1 VVTAIANKEA
11 ETVADAIYRDWFAK
25 FGIPAQ
31 IHTDGGKEFVNKLS
45 AELFQLLNVR
55 HTKTSPAHPQCNAQV
70 EVFNKT
76 VKKFLQSFVDDTTL
90 NWETFLPA
98 LAISYNTSYHSTIQT
113 TPFELL
119 FGEKA
124 RLPSFPNED
133 IQQIH
138 YGETSAAERF
148 NLLQKLRVK
157 AHQSATEQ
165 GLKSK
170 HSFDKNA
177 VPHKFKIGDK
187 VLISNDFYVGKNPK
201 LAPTYTGPGEII
213 DINDTNAKVKINNKI
228 KILNV
233 NKLKLFLQ
241 EHQSDE
247 EQTFLDY
254 NFNDAD
260 SEKPL
265 TRARAK
271 LINYKN
277 AAQLALLMLKEE
289 GEYSEIETIDS
300 LCSEPCPSCD
310 TENDYFKLNPPK
322 RNFTQKCN
330 NCEEFKKLFLKLKE
344 REEQCY
350 QLRQQINFAR
360 QHRLHQINQ
369 IKSVDTKLKTGI
381 AESLREPLMK
391 IAQHLLISDKNTF
404 EQLTPEDK
412 KLWTTFETSD
422 IYRFLTGEEDTYPQ
436 FQYNWTTV
444 PRLQPLGPT
453 HTLVSA
459 NPASTPPAPAP
470 TPPTSSGSTSSTTA
484 SSPHSSP
491 TPSTSGTRPRPTS
504 APKTPV
510 VKPDPSGASTSGTTP
525 GKTHFLRQRPKV
537 DYKELNTGGTKFGR
551 AEFRKRCS
559 KAGASIR
566 KSVAR
571 VRKMSLAEL
580 FPPTS
585 PNSSSSSPASSK

>member
-1 VVTAIANKEA
+1 M
-11 ETVADAIYRDWFAK
+11 
-25 FGIPAQ
+25 
-31 IHTDGGKEFVNKLS
+31 HTDGGKEFVNKLS

-148 NLLQKLRVK
+148 NLLQKLRAK
-157 AHQSATEQ
+157 AHQSASEQ

-177 VPHKFKIGDK
+177 MPHKFKIGDK

-241 EHQSDE
+241 EHQSEE

-254 NFNDAD
+254 NFNDAESD
-260 SEKPL
+260 KPL

-289 GEYSEIETIDS
+289 GGSSEIETIDS

-322 RNFTQKCN
+322 QNCTQKCH
-330 NCEEFKKLFLKLKE
+330 NCEEYKKLFLKLKE
-344 REEQCY
+344 CEEQCF
-350 QLRQQINFAR
+350 QLKQQISFAR

-381 AESLREPLMK
+381 AESLREPLMR

-422 IYRFLTGEEDTYPQ
+422 IYRFLTGEEDTVPE

-444 PRLQPLGPT
+444 PKLQPLGPAD
-453 HTLVSA
+453 TLVSTA
-459 NPASTPPAPAP
+459 PPATSPAPAP
-470 TPPTSSGSTSSTTA
+470 TTTTPANSSSTSSNTA
-484 SSPHSSP
+484 SSSHSSP
-491 TPSTSGTRPRPTS
+491 TPSTSGTRPKQIS
-504 APKTPV
+504 APKTPTV
-510 VKPDPSGASTSGTTP
+510 RQDPSGASTSGTTP
-525 GKTHFLRQRPKV
+525 KAKTHFLRQRSKV
-537 DYKELNTGGTKFGR
+537 DYKELNTGASKFGR

-559 KAGASIR
+559 KAGASVR
-566 KSVAR
+566 KSVAK

-580 FPPTS
+580 FPPIS
-585 PNSSSSSPASSK
+585 RNSSSSSTASSK